1 MTTSA
6 GPFVFDSSGPVN
18 TGPGDQNNTFTSVFL
33 EDAKGRSP
41 RQEAADQLRWLWRRF
56 VEPPGFGV
64 AADALRR
71 NGTVFLDGEPGS
83 GRFAAAKM
91 LLWSP
96 EHAGRALH
104 EIVLQEGRGDYL
116 DLDHVGDDDHVW
128 LDLSAVDPDVWIKV
142 HGELSGLRSRAW
154 TRGAHLAVVLP
165 HASTPARRA
174 LDLRSDL
181 GQFRVRIGRP
191 GDREVLLRH
200 LRSEG
205 VPVPR
210 PLPPIPYLD
219 TGLTVDRI
227 AHYARLIAEAY
238 EDARDGE
245 FTAWCRVAYKAL
257 AGWREQVAE
266 RIDALEGGKRRAFL
280 LVTAMLH
287 GAHAEVVHRAAAAF
301 LRTARAAPA
310 EDPAIEDA
318 TLHRRLDEIH
328 AVLDESGQVRF
339 VDLDYDAAVRAHF
352 WTHLPGLQQYLLE
365 WVGETVPQPD
375 LSGAERR
382 DLVDRFAELC
392 LNDRHREALLNLL
405 ETWTASPPS
414 KSRIEAA
421 ARILQRGL
429 RDRRHGRFF
438 RQKIYDWAQRSDLPE
453 GLLTVLVVACRDE
466 MAVGHPD
473 EAIVRLHHM
482 ARRERVTRARD
493 ALVGLV
499 RDDSRLLRR
508 MLDRLAMPS
517 TDERRQVSDAR
528 IFLALTDPALLTD
541 PGAGKRP
548 LLAEASVQ
556 ERLADGWSRAL
567 GSLTE
572 DEWAPSARDWLRR
585 AADDERHRDQLLDLL
600 LLGCAHRP
608 RVLARMYTL
617 AREAAPRTDLEDLV
631 LRKIR
636 TGRRAASA

>member
-1 MTTSA
+1 MTTST
-6 GPFVFDSSGPVN
+6 GPYVFGSRGPVN
-18 TGPGDQNNTFTSVFL
+18 AGPGDQNNTFNSIVL
-33 EDAKGRSP
+33 EDANGRSP

-56 VEPPGFGV
+56 VEPPGFGA

-104 EIVLQEGRGDYL
+104 EIVLQEQRGDCL

-128 LDLSAVDPDVWIKV
+128 LDLSAADPDVWIKV

-154 TRGAHLAVVLP
+154 ARGARLAVILP
-165 HASTPARRA
+165 HAGTPARRA

-181 GQFRVRIGRP
+181 GRFRVRIGRP

-219 TGLTVDRI
+219 AGLSVDRI
-227 AHYARLIAEAY
+227 ARYARLIAEAY
-238 EDARDGE
+238 ADARDGE
-245 FTAWCRVAYKAL
+245 FAVWCRVAYQAL
-257 AGWREQVAE
+257 AGWRDQVAE
-266 RIDALEGGKRRAFL
+266 RIDDLKGGKRRAFL

-287 GAHAEVVHRAAAAF
+287 GAHAEVVHHAAAAF
-301 LRTARAAPA
+301 LRTVRAAPA
-310 EDPAIEDA
+310 EDPALEDA
-318 TLHRRLDEIH
+318 TLHRRLHEIH
-328 AVLDESGQVRF
+328 ATLDDSGHVRF

-352 WTHLPGLQQYLLE
+352 WTHMPGLQQYLWE
-365 WVGETVPQPD
+365 WVAETVPQPG
-375 LSGAERR
+375 LSGIERS

-392 LNDRHREALLNLL
+392 LNDRHREALMNLL
-405 ETWTASPPS
+405 ETWTATPPS
-414 KSRIEAA
+414 KPRIEAA

-438 RQKIYDWAQRSDLPE
+438 RRKIYDWAQRSGLPE
-453 GLLTVLVVACRDE
+453 CLATVLVVACRDE

-482 ARRERVTRARD
+482 ARREQGTRARD
-493 ALVGLV
+493 ALAGLV
-499 RDDSRLLRR
+499 RDDPRLLRR

-517 TDERRQVSDAR
+517 TDEQRRVSDAR
-528 IFLALTDPALLTD
+528 IFLALADPALLID
-541 PGAGKRP
+541 PGACSRP
-548 LLAEASVQ
+548 LLAEAAVQ

-567 GSLTE
+567 GCLTE
-572 DEWAPSARDWLRR
+572 GEWAPSARDWLRNA
-585 AADDERHRDQLLDLL
+585 AADERCRDLLLDLL
-600 LLGCAHRP
+600 LAGCAHRP

-636 TGRRAASA
+636 TGRRAESA